1 MRRAKKDVISVLK
14 INVWDGYKSPK
25 GRRWMDDRWS
35 GWSSRLEAYWRITTN
50 GSGPWKYG
58 YDETAQEEQIGEK
71 ITLEK
76 YLHL

>member
-58 YDETAQEEQIGEK
+58 YDETAQEEQIREK